1 MRKKDEILW
10 GRTGHTTRA
19 SHQEPRKHG
28 NLCSIPNLA
37 TPEKKAK
44 PSMKIRWTWAAQEH
58 IILKCGG
65 SKGRDRRVH
74 VEEEKGRK
82 AMGTRDRDAYIHVLE
97 ALKREH
103 TKFAKDQEQL
113 RKKKP
118 HTLIFLTHSLSLSLS
133 PLWPHKT
140 SHPTTSIASI
150 KQHKEK
156 GENKSK
162 AGGMQMQT
170 YKLTY

>member
-1 MRKKDEILW
+1 
-10 GRTGHTTRA
+10 
-19 SHQEPRKHG
+19 
-28 NLCSIPNLA
+28 
-37 TPEKKAK
+37 
-44 PSMKIRWTWAAQEH
+44 
-58 IILKCGG
+58 
-65 SKGRDRRVH
+65 
-74 VEEEKGRK
+74 
-82 AMGTRDRDAYIHVLE
+82 MGTRDKEAYIHVLE

-118 HTLIFLTHSLSLSLS
+118 HTLIFLTLS